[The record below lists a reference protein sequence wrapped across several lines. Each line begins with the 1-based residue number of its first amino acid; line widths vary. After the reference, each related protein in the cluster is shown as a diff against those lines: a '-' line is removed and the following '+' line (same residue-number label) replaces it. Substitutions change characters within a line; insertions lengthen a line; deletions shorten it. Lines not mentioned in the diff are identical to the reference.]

1 MCASRSGLSL
11 FFLQQGLASSLEFGL
26 ANTVFLFPGSRISSH
41 RISPAEQR
49 SPCVDEVSPQAN
61 GQEASI
67 GERPLFLRRRVSVD
81 VSVSYRQLQSFPVDV
96 IPSQTE
102 DFAYS

>member
-11 FFLQQGLASSLEFGL
+11 FFLPQGLASSPEFDL

-41 RISPAEQR
+41 RISPAELA
-49 SPCVDEVSPQAN
+49 SPCVDEVALQAN

-67 GERPLFLRRRVSVD
+67 GERPVFLRPLVFRRRRRVVPPTA
-81 VSVSYRQLQSFPVDV
+81 VLPVDV

-102 DFAYS
+102 DLAYS